1 MTPDAEQ
8 RHLRRKTMMLD
19 TPVQKL
25 IPKMALPTIVAFL
38 INSIYNMADTYFV
51 SSLGTAASA
60 AVGVNY
66 SLDQVIMMAGSF
78 LAVGSNSYIARLLG
92 AREEEKAHSVL
103 STAFFTA
110 FGFGVIV
117 MILGLIFIEPL
128 VRVLGATPTVEQYAI
143 DYASY
148 VLFAAPF
155 MAANFVMNQCLRAEG
170 SATLSMVGMAS
181 GGILNVF
188 LDPIFIFTFDLGV
201 AGASIATAISKL
213 VTFLILVFPY
223 VSRRSL
229 LRISLRRVKYTW
241 DTIKQVCTVGSSSL
255 FRTGMSVLS
264 SILINNVAGGFSDS
278 VLAAV
283 SVTTKV
289 MMFPFSVIMGFCQ
302 GFQPVAGYNWGA
314 QRYDRVRASYR
325 FSAKTAIVISAIIG
339 ISFGIFSDQAIQL
352 FTKADQKMLDIG
364 SLCIRLQCL
373 VLPIHGWV
381 AVVNMLYAG
390 LGKGGGALALST
402 ARQGSCFLPLVFLL
416 PALFGEVGIASV
428 QAAADLLSLAI
439 GIPLAIKV
447 TREIRE
453 KLAQMNLE
461 SQPAADVEEMRYAQ
475 A

>member
-1 MTPDAEQ
+1 MQQLREKGDGFVTPDAEQ

-66 SLDQVIMMAGSF
+66 SLDQIIMMAGSF

-188 LDPIFIFTFDLGV
+188 LDPVFIFTFDLGV
-201 AGASIATAISKL
+201 AGAHRNRH
-213 VTFLILVFPY
+213 F
-223 VSRRSL
+223 
-229 LRISLRRVKYTW
+229 
-241 DTIKQVCTVGSSSL
+241 Q
-255 FRTGMSVLS
+255 TGH
-264 SILINNVAGGFSDS
+264 
-278 VLAAV
+278 
-283 SVTTKV
+283 
-289 MMFPFSVIMGFCQ
+289 
-302 GFQPVAGYNWGA
+302 
-314 QRYDRVRASYR
+314 
-325 FSAKTAIVISAIIG
+325 
-339 ISFGIFSDQAIQL
+339 
-352 FTKADQKMLDIG
+352 
-364 SLCIRLQCL
+364 
-373 VLPIHGWV
+373 LPH
-381 AVVNMLYAG
+381 
-390 LGKGGGALALST
+390 S
-402 ARQGSCFLPLVFLL
+402 
-416 PALFGEVGIASV
+416 
-428 QAAADLLSLAI
+428 
-439 GIPLAIKV
+439 GIPLCV
-447 TREIRE
+447 P
-453 KLAQMNLE
+453 AQ
-461 SQPAADVEEMRYAQ
+461 SPADFPAARQIYLGHH
-475 A
+475 